1 MVVRKPFAGLML
13 VAFWVCFLAVG
24 PPCER
29 GVCATE
35 AFLPPKGGMGS
46 LTIAQAVTISV
57 ARNLRMAD
65 AKLAIEEKEH
75 ERRAA
80 FSDFL
85 PTLNVQYVGRG
96 YRYQQQANIFNFFG
110 VHDSRWV
117 ARLSPEGA
125 TLYPNYPY
133 RIDPYRLFT
142 ISTTLTQPI
151 FSGGQL
157 TSDYKYARLGVDYAT
172 IQSEVDRQNLILKV
186 YQCFYQM
193 VQGEKLLDVANQ
205 SVLALTSLRD
215 QTKEFYRVGVVSEV
229 DVLSTEGQLATAKIQ
244 KTQAVTEIDTQ
255 RAVLNNLLRYP
266 QETPTRIA
274 YDMNF
279 RPSSYAIPHIY
290 EIAARNRLEIQQA
303 NISVEQALALVKSA
317 DAGLMPTVS
326 VQAQGTRMNDDW
338 NPFDP
343 EAVNDWSVL
352 GVLTWSFDMFRSHET
367 SKTRRVSEA
376 RAFVGREQL
385 VENIMSEVKQS
396 WLAMKRSE
404 SDVVDNRKAVEFQR
418 ENFRISRHL
427 YSEQVATY
435 TEVLDAQ
442 RQLANALG
450 DYYTSLIGQRIN
462 TAILERKMGVLKN

>member
-1 MVVRKPFAGLML
+1 
-13 VAFWVCFLAVG
+13 
-24 PPCER
+24 
-29 GVCATE
+29 
-35 AFLPPKGGMGS
+35 
-46 LTIAQAVTISV
+46 
-57 ARNLRMAD
+57 
-65 AKLAIEEKEH
+65 
-75 ERRAA
+75 
-80 FSDFL
+80 
-85 PTLNVQYVGRG
+85 
-96 YRYQQQANIFNFFG
+96 
-110 VHDSRWV
+110 
-117 ARLSPEGA
+117 
-125 TLYPNYPY
+125 
-133 RIDPYRLFT
+133 
-142 ISTTLTQPI
+142 
-151 FSGGQL
+151 
-157 TSDYKYARLGVDYAT
+157 
-172 IQSEVDRQNLILKV
+172 
-186 YQCFYQM
+186 
-193 VQGEKLLDVANQ
+193 
-205 SVLALTSLRD
+205 
-215 QTKEFYRVGVVSEV
+215 
-229 DVLSTEGQLATAKIQ
+229 
-244 KTQAVTEIDTQ
+244 
-255 RAVLNNLLRYP
+255 
-266 QETPTRIA
+266 
-274 YDMNF
+274 MNF